1 MGCGNGAFIQHMFEV
16 IEYKTQRGKMLD
28 SHPLFLVGV
37 DYNKTALKVTRA
49 NLIQADIW
57 AKVMWGD
64 IGRPDLLAQDLVS
77 DYGINLSDLLNVR
90 TFLDHN
96 RIWETPK
103 VNDSNRVSSST
114 GAYATKGDRI
124 SNELVEE
131 SLLEH
136 LNKWKP
142 YVSKFGLLVIE
153 LHTVDPEITSQNL
166 GQTAATAY
174 DATHGYSDQYILEV
188 YIFLKIAEEA
198 GLRPAT
204 NNFRKFPD
212 SELATVTVNLLRGSN

>member
-1 MGCGNGAFIQHMFEV
+1 M
-16 IEYKTQRGKMLD
+16 
-28 SHPLFLVGV
+28 
-37 DYNKTALKVTRA
+37 
-49 NLIQADIW
+49 
-57 AKVMWGD
+57 
-64 IGRPDLLAQDLVS
+64 
-77 DYGINLSDLLNVR
+77 NVR

-103 VNDSNRVSSST
+103 ANDSDRVSSST
-114 GAYATKGDRI
+114 GAYATKGKRI
-124 SNELVEE
+124 SNEQVEE

-153 LHTVDPEITSQNL
+153 LHTVDPAITSKNL
-166 GQTAATAY
+166 GKTAATAY

-188 YIFLKIAEEA
+188 DIFLKVAEEA

-212 SELATVTVNLLRGSN
+212 SELATVTVNLLQSSN